1 VIRIFPFFY
10 CKKREVL
17 GVGKQN
23 EKRKELSYMETR
35 DSPIIYIC
43 SKYSGDIEQNTEM
56 ARRYSRL
63 AFDRGFVPI
72 TPHLLFPQFLSE
84 ETEREKALAADLRIL
99 SVCQELWVC
108 GEVSSGMKL
117 EIEEAGRSGL
127 PVRYVRKEELQNV

>member
-1 VIRIFPFFY
+1 
-10 CKKREVL
+10 
-17 GVGKQN
+17 
-23 EKRKELSYMETR
+23 METR

-63 AFDRGFVPI
+63 AFDRDFVPI

-84 ETEREKALAADLRIL
+84 ETERDQALAADLRIL

-117 EIEEAGRSGL
+117 EIEEAGRIGL